1 MICSCMSGH
10 RSSDTGIMHRN
21 RKKYGKKQRYRRLRQ
36 RIIQIAGLCLILA
49 AGPAMYT
56 HGQAFSNQSRLAGAA
71 ILRGMQGES
80 GFLCSL
86 ADFWEGVLQWFS
98 PGSSGSWEAT
108 PAGLTDIPEY
118 TGEPY
123 AIIDGNNPGFT
134 PEELAR
140 EPYEAYGKLD
150 LLGRCT
156 AAEAMISEALMPTQP
171 REGIGMIRPT
181 GWHTVKYD
189 VIEDRY
195 LYNRCHLVGYQLTG
209 ENANERNLITGTRY
223 MNVSGML
230 PWENLVA
237 DYIRRTG
244 DRVMYRATPIFEGFN
259 MLASG
264 VHIQAQSVFT
274 DNISFNI
281 FVYNVQPG
289 IRIDY
294 LTGRSR
300 AE

>member
-1 MICSCMSGH
+1 M
-10 RSSDTGIMHRN
+10 RRVYN
-21 RKKYGKKQRYRRLRQ
+21 RKRRRKKTKRS
-36 RIIQIAGLCLILA
+36 GLVRSLVVSLA
-49 AGPAMYT
+49 FSCGLLVGPAMLT
-56 HGQAFSNQSRLAGAA
+56 HGQAYTNPSRLAGDA
-71 ILRGMQGES
+71 ILAGMHMGHGFLGELS
-80 GFLCSL
+80 GF
-86 ADFWEGVLQWFS
+86 WEDVLSWFGA
-98 PGSSGSWEAT
+98 GSSGNMQAT
-108 PAGLTDIPEY
+108 PAPLSEIPAY
-118 TGEPY
+118 SGEPY
-123 AIIDGNNPGFT
+123 TVINGDEPGFT
-134 PEELAR
+134 AEELSR
-140 EPYEAYGKLD
+140 GPYEAYGKLD

-156 AAEAMISEALMPTQP
+156 VAEAMISEAMMPGAP

-189 VIEDRY
+189 IIEDRY

-223 MNVSGML
+223 MNVTGML
-230 PWENLVA
+230 PWENLVG
-237 DYIRRTG
+237 DYVRRTG
-244 DRVMYRATPIFEGFN
+244 DRVMYRVTPVFEGLN
-259 MLASG
+259 MVATG

-300 AE
+300 LE